1 MYLSGGGGDGSN
13 GAVIT
18 TIGGGNL
25 GQISLQPLS
34 GYLLTPIYTT
44 FPGGTIYF
52 SNSSFVGLMQTLPGP
67 ATFTQMSG
75 PLALESPLALT
86 GTTVT
91 IFAQLFKYVAGNG
104 TAGRVSGTICTFSPA
119 LTGAVSAGN
128 ISTCSVTGFSATYAA
143 GDMAFIVIR
152 ATAAGVSLLNTIS
165 FDASIGVQ

>member
-1 MYLSGGGGDGSN
+1 M
-13 GAVIT
+13 
-18 TIGGGNL
+18 L
-25 GQISLQPLS
+25 GQFGANLTAAAFGVLTDS
-34 GYLLTPIYTT
+34 YLYDVSRRNDLFQQQFIRWADA
-44 FPGGTIYF
+44 
-52 SNSSFVGLMQTLPGP
+52 N
-67 ATFTQMSG
+67 
-75 PLALESPLALT
+75 LARTGDVRTNERDPALT

-91 IFAQLFKYVAGNG
+91 IFAQLFRYVAGNG

-143 GDMAFIVIR
+143 GDVAFIVIR